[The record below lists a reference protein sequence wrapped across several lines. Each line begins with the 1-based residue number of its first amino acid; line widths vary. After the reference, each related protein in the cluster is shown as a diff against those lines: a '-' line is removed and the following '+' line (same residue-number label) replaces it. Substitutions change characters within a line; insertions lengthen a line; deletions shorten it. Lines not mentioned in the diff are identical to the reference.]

1 MNARMI
7 VDVFFFATIIVIP
20 IEMRNLIIVVVIPP
34 FSELQIQ
41 KNDPLP

>member
-34 FSELQIQ
+34 LSEFRPFGRL
-41 KNDPLP
+41 KR

>member
-20 IEMRNLIIVVVIPP
+20 IEMGNLIIVVVIPTL
-34 FSELQIQ
+34 SE
-41 KNDPLP
+41 

>member
-20 IEMRNLIIVVVIPP
+20 IESRNLIIVIVIPTV
-34 FSELQIQ
+34 SE
-41 KNDPLP
+41 

>member
-20 IEMRNLIIVVVIPP
+20 IERRNLIKVVVIPP
-34 FSELQIQ
+34 LSE
-41 KNDPLP
+41 